1 MTGYFQQEGRKLLA
15 NGYLII
21 PILPGEK
28 RPAIGTWQNARLGSG
43 DLDRYPGHGVG
54 VLCGQ
59 GTNPIVGVDIDVSHE
74 VVGPALLAWCREHL
88 GHTVERIG
96 AAPRILLAYRATA
109 GGWAKANSLKFFDP
123 ADPVKPSGKRNDQQ
137 VEVLGLGQ
145 QFVAYHIHPDTGQ
158 AYEWV
163 DERGGLSAVR
173 ADDLPVVT
181 EHQVDALLREVERLV
196 AEVGP
201 GLETVGNLT
210 SMPAGSV
217 GIDDDWFANMSDKT
231 GVTLDQYRAWLL
243 ALDNSAAGGFD
254 YDTWLHAGMA
264 GHHEF
269 DGAVAALDVWLEW
282 SERSPKFERATSIA
296 KWASFGRGAGR
307 ATTMRWLIKVS
318 NQAAG
323 DRALETRRGALETIR
338 GVIAAA
344 TDSTDLTTRVAVRV
358 RGLVPEEAAA
368 RAEVLGL
375 FTQRFKTLAGVA
387 LPVGEA
393 RALLFEKRVP
403 TVNTRRPL
411 TEFGN
416 AERMLDKFG
425 QGLMYVPE
433 SDAWYCWTGV
443 YWRLASKIEI
453 EHLAKETVKALGN
466 EFAEHESDA
475 AEFYDF
481 CRVSQQ
487 AKMVRSM
494 VMLAA
499 SDPRVLVPARELD
512 RDPAYLGVM
521 NGVVHLPTGRL
532 LPPDP
537 EMRLTLTMGCDYV
550 PGAKCPLFESTLADV
565 FSGDE
570 GMVDF
575 VHRIVGYAAAGNPK
589 EDVMLIPFGNGSNG
603 KSTVLNVLRK
613 AFGGYARAAEAS
625 SFVSDARGGGGGA
638 GGARE
643 DLVRLRGARFVY
655 VNEPEENSELREGAV
670 KAMTGGDSITARG
683 LYAPASL
690 EITPSWVVFMPTNHK
705 PIVKGS
711 DNGIWRRLVLLP
723 FERNFD
729 LEKGKDPDRQE
740 KLDAERVGVL
750 AWIIEGYAKYR
761 QHGLVQPPSVKAA
774 RESYRTQMDLL
785 AEWIEECCEVGPS
798 YTCLA
803 SLLWASWENYA
814 KQNGILQYVKS
825 NVALG
830 RRLDGK
836 FKSERDSSGRRVRVG
851 LRLKNSDGDDFFNP
865 GV

>member
-1 MTGYFQQEGRKLLA
+1 MSNYFQQEGRKLLA

-21 PILPGEK
+21 PIIPGEK
-28 RPAIGTWQNARLGSG
+28 RPALGKWQNARLGSG

-59 GTNPIVGVDIDVSHE
+59 GAVPIVGVDIDISHP

-88 GHTVERIG
+88 GQTVERVG
-96 AAPRILLAYRATA
+96 AAPRVLLAYRAA
-109 GGWAKANSLKFFDP
+109 SGGWAKANSLTFFDA
-123 ADPVKPSGKRNDQQ
+123 ADPTKPSGKPNNQQ

-145 QFVAYHIHPDTGQ
+145 QFVAYHVHPDTGKG
-158 AYEWV
+158 YEWT
-163 DERGGLSAVR
+163 DGLGGLSAVR
-173 ADDLPVVT
+173 ADALPTVT
-181 EHQVDALLREVERLV
+181 EGQVDELLREVERLV
-196 AEVGP
+196 SGVPGLTTVGSLTSLPVGP
-201 GLETVGNLT
+201 VGG
-210 SMPAGSV
+210 AG
-217 GIDDDWFANMSDKT
+217 DDEDWFSQLSDKV
-231 GVTLDQYRAWLL
+231 GATLDQYRGWLL
-243 ALDNSAAGGFD
+243 ALDNGSAGGFD

-269 DGAVAALDVWLEW
+269 DGTVDALDVWLEW
-282 SERSPKFERATSIA
+282 SERSPKFDRGTSIA
-296 KWASFGRGAGR
+296 KWASFGKGSGR

-338 GVIAAA
+338 SAIAAA

-358 RGLVPEEAAA
+358 RGMLPEEAAA

-375 FTQRFKTLAGVA
+375 FVQRFKTLAGVS

-393 RALLFEKRVP
+393 RALLFEKRVA

-433 SDAWYCWTGV
+433 SKTWYCWTGI
-443 YWRLASKIEI
+443 YWRASSEIEI
-453 EHLAKETVKALGN
+453 EHLAKETVKALGT
-466 EFAEHESDA
+466 EFAEHENDA

-481 CRVSQQ
+481 CRASQQ
-487 AKMVRSM
+487 ARMVRAM

-499 SDPRVLVPARELD
+499 SDPRVMVPARELD
-512 RDPAYLGVM
+512 RDTSYLGVM
-521 NGVVHLPTGRL
+521 NGVIHLPTGRL

-537 EMRLTLTMGCDYV
+537 EMRITLTMGCDYV
-550 PGAKCPLFESTLADV
+550 PGATCPLFESTLSDV
-565 FSGDE
+565 FFGDA
-570 GMVDF
+570 GMLDF
-575 VHRIVGYAAAGNPK
+575 VQRIIGYAAAGNPK

-625 SFVSDARGGGGGA
+625 SFVADTKGGGGGA

-655 VNEPEENSELREGAV
+655 VSEPEENGELREGAV
-670 KAMTGGDSITARG
+670 KAMTGGDTIIARG
-683 LYAPASL
+683 LYSTASL
-690 EITPSWVVFMPTNHK
+690 EIVPSWVVFMPTNHK

-729 LEKGKDPDRQE
+729 IEATKDVDRRDRLE
-740 KLDAERVGVL
+740 AERVGVL
-750 AWIIEGYAKYR
+750 SWIIEGYAKYR
-761 QHGLVQPPSVKAA
+761 ERGLVQPPSVRAA

-785 AEWIEECCEVGPS
+785 AEWIEECCEVGPDFQ
-798 YTCLA
+798 CLG
-803 SLLWASWENYA
+803 SSLWASWEGYA

-836 FKSERDSSGRRVRVG
+836 FRPGRNTLGGRVRLG
-851 LRLKNSDGDDFFNP
+851 IRLKTTDTDDFF
-865 GV
+865 